1 MATEQNAGSRGQ
13 AERQKL
19 TADLPSRE
27 ERIAAAAYRRAT
39 ERDFEPGFELDD
51 WLSAEREIDEQIA
64 DEQLRATTPSM
75 R

>member
-1 MATEQNAGSRGQ
+1 MATEQTAGSRGRPETQ
-13 AERQKL
+13 NL
-19 TADLPSRE
+19 SSDLPNRE

-64 DEQLRATTPSM
+64 AEQLRATTPSM
-75 R
+75 G

>member
-1 MATEQNAGSRGQ
+1 MATEHNAGSRGRD
-13 AERQKL
+13 RQNL
-19 TADLPSRE
+19 SSDLQTRE
-27 ERIAAAAYRRAT
+27 ERIAAAAYQRAT

-64 DEQLRATTPSM
+64 AEQLRATTPSM